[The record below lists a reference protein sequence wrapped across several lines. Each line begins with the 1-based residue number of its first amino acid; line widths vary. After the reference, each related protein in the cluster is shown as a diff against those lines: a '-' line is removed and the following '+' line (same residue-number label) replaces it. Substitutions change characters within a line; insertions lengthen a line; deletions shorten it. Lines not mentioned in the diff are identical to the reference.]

1 MTDYQDKLGHL
12 DAEQIEALY
21 QEYLAGARI
30 APLLERYAVELRPNS
45 LIKAFPPKAC
55 DDLQCPWCQQPLH
68 TRRRGKTEPEHS
80 INEAFCL
87 SCPHRHYFPAY
98 NRLQRYCICAPCAA
112 NRVQAKQRH
121 ASELRGEIDAYW
133 RLQDQPSIAYE
144 RLSLAQKLALM
155 AIIEA
160 RGCARSDRI
169 EAAQASGPGLR
180 LSPSQAM
187 DGALFDD
194 LRQQH
199 LLLLDPDSDLDAF
212 SLNPAMP
219 RLERVRWV
227 GNITLDGQRRARLTE
242 LYQHLHQEFARGPVP
257 EWQRD
262 LGALLRHLAVEEVLG
277 YLEQRCAE
285 HGLAL
290 RGVERSRDIA
300 AQLLQ
305 RLPVCSVWY
314 LANSALRSAVQFAE
328 RCNVDA
334 THAAHTL
341 PGKLWALGQRAIDEQ
356 WPLEASR
363 HSASAPRSAYSRVL
377 HGLLLGHHD
386 GGVERPLS
394 DYLKAL
400 PTCLERARNTT
411 DSLQCA
417 RCGCS
422 EVHARIEAQQV
433 SIHCQ
438 GCRAHSVLRVERAQE
453 P

>member
-1 MTDYQDKLGHL
+1 MTDYQEKLGHL
-12 DAEQIEALY
+12 SAEQIEALY
-21 QEYLAGARI
+21 QEYLTGARI
-30 APLLERYAVELRPNS
+30 APLLERYAVVLRPNS

-55 DDLQCPWCQQPLH
+55 DDLQCPWCLQPLH
-68 TRRRGKTEPEHS
+68 IRRRGKAEPEHS

-112 NRVQAKQRH
+112 SRVEARQHQE
-121 ASELRGEIDAYW
+121 SELRGEIDAYW
-133 RLQDQPSIAYE
+133 GLQGQPAIPYE
-144 RLSLAQKLALM
+144 RLGLAQKLALM

-160 RGCARSDRI
+160 RGSARSDRI
-169 EAAQASGPGLR
+169 EAVEPSACGPR
-180 LSPSQAM
+180 LSPSQSM

-194 LRQQH
+194 LRQQQ
-199 LLLLDPDSDLDAF
+199 LLLLDPDSDLEAF

-219 RLERVRWV
+219 RLERVRWI

-242 LYQHLHQEFARGPVP
+242 VYQRLHQELARGPAP
-257 EWQRD
+257 QWQRE
-262 LGALLRHLAVEEVLG
+262 LSTLVRRLAVEEVLG
-277 YLEQRCAE
+277 HLEQRCSE
-285 HGLAL
+285 HGLSL
-290 RGVERSRDIA
+290 RGVERSRELA

-328 RCNVDA
+328 RCNVN
-334 THAAHTL
+334 TQHAAQTL

-394 DYLKAL
+394 DYLNAL
-400 PTCLERARNTT
+400 PQPLEPAQISTASLHCSHCGSSAVQAR
-411 DSLQCA
+411 
-417 RCGCS
+417 
-422 EVHARIEAQQV
+422 VEAQQV
-433 SIHCQ
+433 SIRCQ
-438 GCRAHSVLRVERAQE
+438 CCTARSVLQVERSNQS
-453 P
+453 